1 MKMPMAARIALGIG
15 LCIFVGF
22 YNRGG
27 WDSEIRVERF
37 ESLPPE
43 RRGEWN
49 EMRPERS
56 RVMLIGG
63 MQRFLA
69 TPPAPRHGEDYLYTP
84 PRELGMTLTAVY
96 VR

>member
-1 MKMPMAARIALGIG
+1 
-15 LCIFVGF
+15 
-22 YNRGG
+22 
-27 WDSEIRVERF
+27 
-37 ESLPPE
+37 
-43 RRGEWN
+43 
-49 EMRPERS
+49 
-56 RVMLIGG
+56 

>member
-1 MKMPMAARIALGIG
+1 MPAVPRSELDVA
-15 LCIFVGF
+15 IFVGF

-43 RRGEWN
+43 RQGEWN
-49 EMRPERS
+49 EMRSERS

-84 PRELGMTLTAVY
+84 PRELGMTLMAVY